1 MGIRWL
7 RISLP
12 ALWLGLLVIA
22 TVAEEAASRPTATDY
37 DRHVAEL
44 KEKLPGDDFTLIV
57 QPPFVVISDE
67 SPRMVKRRAE
77 GTVKWAVDKLKEA
90 YFKKDPAEILDIWLF
105 KDRAS
110 YRKHA
115 KALFN
120 HEPNT
125 PYGYFSNEHKS
136 LVMNIATGG
145 GTLVHEIVHPFM
157 EANFPECP
165 AWLNEGLGSLY
176 EQSAERDGRIVGLT
190 NWRLAGLQE
199 AIRAHRVPS
208 FETLCSTTTEEFYE
222 QDPGTNYAQAR
233 YVCYYL
239 QEHKLLR
246 KFYHRFRAN
255 HEKDPTGYKTLA
267 AVLDRHDMPAFKQD
281 WETYVLKLQFP

>member
-22 TVAEEAASRPTATDY
+22 AVAEEAARRPATTDF

-90 YFKKDPAEILDIWLF
+90 YFKKDPTEILDIWLF

-120 HEPNT
+120 HEPST

-199 AIRAHRVPS
+199 AIRAHRVSS
-208 FETLCSTTTEEFYE
+208 FETLCSTTAEEFYE

-239 QEHKLLR
+239 QERKLLR
-246 KFYHRFRAN
+246 KFYHRFQAN
-255 HEKDPTGYKTLA
+255 HKKDPTGYKTLA
-267 AVLDRHDMPAFKQD
+267 AVLDRRDMAAFKQD
-281 WETYVLKLQFP
+281 WEAYVLKLRFP